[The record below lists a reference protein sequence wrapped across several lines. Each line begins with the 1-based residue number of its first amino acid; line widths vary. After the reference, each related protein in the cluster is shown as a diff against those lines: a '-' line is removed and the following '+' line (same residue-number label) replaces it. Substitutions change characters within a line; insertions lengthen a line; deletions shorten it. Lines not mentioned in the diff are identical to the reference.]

1 MDFLGVFMILL
12 GAYLLTITIAGIAG
26 NPAGGTATVWFLRV
40 AAIGLGVYCLY
51 HGYTK
56 VVAPPPTLLGQVT
69 GAVTGG
75 RRRY

>member
-1 MDFLGVFMILL
+1 MDFFGVFLILL
-12 GAYLLTITIAGIAG
+12 GAYLLTITFAGIAG

-40 AAIGLGVYCLY
+40 AAIGLGLYCLY

-56 VVAPPPTLLGQVT
+56 VVAPPPSLLS
-69 GAVTGG
+69 AVPGMAGG